1 MSQPIY
7 KNTWFLVGAVAL
19 AIASIFVLNKSSI
32 NNQDVS
38 QEQVNASDSLALLEF
53 YKKEEAKPCIDPPL
67 EELDIPY
74 TIYKVNAEKGGTL
87 NFKTGSI
94 IVVPQNAFV
103 DENGKLL
110 KGEVELRYREFHD
123 AVDFFVAGIPMTYD
137 SAGVRYHFESAGMME
152 MFGYQNG
159 KQVNMGKDKS
169 IIILLDSDYK
179 GTEYNLYQ
187 LDTMK
192 NNWSC
197 LGKDKVVKQAIAKA
211 AKGTEDFNDEDKISS
226 AQETPAYKSIE
237 TKQVEIQKEKERK
250 IAALPKV
257 PATPVKPEEANKD
270 KFTFNIDVDPKEFPE
285 LALFKGL
292 LFEVGAENKGFTKAM
307 YDITWDEAIV
317 KEGNKKGENYSLTL
331 KKGSKKYDLVVY
343 PVFEGKNYEIAV
355 KDYQVKFNK
364 YNAVLEKRKVDEK
377 RYEEEYQV
385 KLAALKKQQQALE
398 LKWKEEQERQ
408 FASAETEQKVK
419 RMFAINKFGVYNC
432 DNPLAYPTGIT
443 CIANLLKEKNEKV
456 MCYEVFL
463 VDRAKNAL
471 FSYAKNPITKF
482 SFNPKSTNLLWTV
495 ENGVLFWFKPE
506 QFIDIKGSSGMSDLQ
521 MNRVDQKF
529 KTAEELKAFFN
540 F

>member
-7 KNTWFLVGAVAL
+7 KNTWFLISAVAISV
-19 AIASIFVLNKSSI
+19 ATIFLIGKSNK
-32 NNQDVS
+32 NNH
-38 QEQVNASDSLALLEF
+38 NASQQQVSVGDSLALEEF

-67 EELDIPY
+67 EGVNIPY
-74 TIYKVNAEKGGTL
+74 RTYTVKAETGGTFD
-87 NFKTGSI
+87 FKTGSKFT
-94 IVVPQNAFV
+94 VPKNAFV
-103 DENGKLL
+103 DENGKPV

-123 AVDFFVAGIPMTYD
+123 VVDFFVAGIPMTYD

-152 MFGYQNG
+152 MQGYQNG
-159 KQVNMGKDKS
+159 KQVNMAEGKS
-169 IIILLDSDYK
+169 INIELASNYK

-197 LGKDKVVKQAIAKA
+197 LGKDKVQERADAKIAGTKDKA
-211 AKGTEDFNDEDKISS
+211 EIVSIQQS
-226 AQETPAYKSIE
+226 PAFKTIE
-237 TKQVEIQKEKERK
+237 TKKVEIQKEKETK

-257 PATPVKPEEANKD
+257 AAKPIQPEQADKD
-270 KFTFNIDVDPKEFPE
+270 KYTFNLEVDPTEFPE

-292 LFEVGAENKGFTKAM
+292 LFEVGAENKTFNKSM
-307 YDITWDEAIV
+307 YDITWDEAVV
-317 KEGNKKGENYSLTL
+317 KEGNKKGENYLLTL
-331 KKGSKKYDLVVY
+331 KKGPKKYDLVVY
-343 PVFEGKNYEIAV
+343 PVFEGKNYETAM
-355 KDYQVKFNK
+355 KDYQAKFSK
-364 YNAVLEKRKVDEK
+364 YNVVLEKRKADEK

-443 CIANLLKEKNEKV
+443 CVANLLNEKNEKV
-456 MCYEVFL
+456 MCYDVFL
-463 VDRAKNAL
+463 VDKAKNAL

-482 SFNPKSTNLLWTV
+482 SFNPQSTNLLWTV
-495 ENGVLFWFKPE
+495 ENGVLYWFKPE
-506 QFIDIKGSSGMSDLQ
+506 QFGEIKSSEGISNLVL
-521 MNRVDQKF
+521 NRVDQKF
-529 KTAEELKAFFN
+529 KTAEELKAFLN

>member
-1 MSQPIY
+1 MSTPVY
-7 KNTWFLVGAVAL
+7 KKAWFLSAVVAVI
-19 AIASIFVLNKSSI
+19 IASIVLINRSSNKNKDAGQQQISSG
-32 NNQDVS
+32 
-38 QEQVNASDSLALLEF
+38 DSLALAEF
-53 YKKEEAKPCIDPPL
+53 YKKEEAKSCIDPPL
-67 EELDIPY
+67 EGVNIPY
-74 TIYKVNAEKGGTL
+74 TIYKVDAESGGVFD
-87 NFKTGSI
+87 FKTGSKFT
-94 IVVPQNAFV
+94 VPATAFV
-103 DENGKLL
+103 DENGKPV

-123 AVDFFVAGIPMTYD
+123 VVDFFVAGIPMTYD

-152 MFGYQNG
+152 MQGYQNG
-159 KQVNMGKDKS
+159 KQVNMASGKS
-169 IIILLDSDYK
+169 INIELASNYK

-197 LGKDKVVKQAIAKA
+197 LGKDKVMEKVAAKFERKKDTAAIVSVKQ
-211 AKGTEDFNDEDKISS
+211 
-226 AQETPAYKSIE
+226 TPAYKTIE
-237 TKQVEIQKEKERK
+237 TKKVEIQKEKETK
-250 IAALPKV
+250 IAALAKV
-257 PATPVKPEEANKD
+257 AAKPIQPAEANKD
-270 KFTFNIDVDPKEFPE
+270 KFTFNLDVDPKEFPE
-285 LALFKGL
+285 LAVFKGL
-292 LFEVGAENKGFTKAM
+292 LFEVGSENKNFNKSM
-307 YDITWDEAIV
+307 YDITWDEAII

-343 PVFEGKNYEIAV
+343 PVFEGKNYETAM
-355 KDYQVKFNK
+355 KDYQVKFGK
-364 YNAVLEKRKVDEK
+364 YNTVLEKRKVEEK
-377 RYEEEYQV
+377 RFEEEYQV
-385 KLAALKKQQQALE
+385 KLAALKKQQEQIE
-398 LKWKEEQERQ
+398 LKWKEEQAKQ

-443 CIANLLKEKNEKV
+443 CVANLLNEKNEKV
-456 MCYEVFL
+456 MCYDVYL

-482 SFNPKSTNLLWTV
+482 SFNPQATNLLWTV

-506 QFIDIKGSSGMSDLQ
+506 QFADIKSTIAISDLK